1 MSIYELQQDVKAEVL
16 ERADEIKDSAYPE
29 DLLSE
34 LAVSHIPVYYQELAE
49 CLADDP
55 SLAYVDDPGLIDAS
69 NGVYQTI
76 QVAIYERLIQAAQ
89 EAYENLP
96 EVEQQK
102 SEDLLNVVYKICDPS
117 GKNLR
122 AIL

>member
-1 MSIYELQQDVKAEVL
+1 MSIYELTQAVKAEVL

-76 QVAIYERLIQAAQ
+76 QVAIYERLIQAAH
-89 EAYENLP
+89 EAFENLP
-96 EVEQQK
+96 DDELESEV
-102 SEDLLNVVYKICDPS
+102 LLNVVYKICDPS

>member
-1 MSIYELQQDVKAEVL
+1 MNIYELTQDVKAEVL

-55 SLAYVDDPGLIDAS
+55 SLAYVDDTGLIDAS

-76 QVAIYERLIQAAQ
+76 QVAIYERLIQAAH
-89 EAYENLP
+89 EAFENLP
-96 EVEQQK
+96 DDELESEV
-102 SEDLLNVVYKICDPS
+102 LLNVVYKICDPS

-122 AIL
+122 VMP